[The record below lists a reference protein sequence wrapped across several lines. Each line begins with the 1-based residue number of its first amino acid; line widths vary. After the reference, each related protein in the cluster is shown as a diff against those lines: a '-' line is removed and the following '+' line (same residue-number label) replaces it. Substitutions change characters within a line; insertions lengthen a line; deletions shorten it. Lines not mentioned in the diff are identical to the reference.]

1 MAMVRTLSLPA
12 SQPTKISLIGI
23 DSSDSDSWNLV
34 PSSQPPSRH
43 GSVFRPPPAPVDTRM
58 KEEND
63 KLRAELEEVKARLSS
78 AEVIIKTRR
87 GQEAQLR
94 ESIMIAKREVCPV

>member
-1 MAMVRTLSLPA
+1 MPVA
-12 SQPTKISLIGI
+12 S
-23 DSSDSDSWNLV
+23 
-34 PSSQPPSRH
+34 
-43 GSVFRPPPAPVDTRM
+43 DTRM

-63 KLRAELEEVKARLSS
+63 KLKAELEEVKARLSS

-94 ESIMIAKREVCPV
+94 DSIMIAKREVCSVLPPARFSVTPDDCLVLGATNPSAIHNSTPSDFTITRLHSYISWRSSYA